1 MTNILSDWAR
11 EFLREDHVAVGSTLN
26 KDGSPFVTTIWYL
39 LQEDGTVIYH
49 LFWLIHSFGETTGAC
64 FERDRQRMIYSS

>member
-49 LFWLIHSFGETTGAC
+49 LFCAGLPNNLPYCQAL
-64 FERDRQRMIYSS
+64 